1 MSANDSFIELDTTI
15 SMEPREQRRAF
26 LITYSQADIRKVP
39 SCLRFSEIILEAF
52 NSASYSRRIVQWA
65 CCKEEHADGGK
76 HYHLAILFSSSCHWL
91 AIKNAVQQ
99 AHGISLHFSLQHIG
113 YSTAYR

>member
-39 SCLRFSEIILEAF
+39 SCLHFSEIIF
-52 NSASYSRRIVQWA
+52 RSI
-65 CCKEEHADGGK
+65 
-76 HYHLAILFSSSCHWL
+76 
-91 AIKNAVQQ
+91 
-99 AHGISLHFSLQHIG
+99 
-113 YSTAYR
+113 